1 MCEIEAVKSGIEFTL
16 FISNEGMNDIIIK
29 IIKSLE
35 DLMHYLMVFQKQ

>member
-1 MCEIEAVKSGIEFTL
+1 MCGIEAVRSGIEFTL

-35 DLMHYLMVFQKQ
+35 DWMYYLMVFQKQ